1 MKEVDL
7 NYKIWFGS
15 LKISNNIKVELLN
28 QLGNEENIYIHRK
41 DIEETGIKCASK
53 FKNDINI
60 DLNSRVINDINK
72 KDYKIVTY
80 LDKDYPKR
88 LKNIDEPPYILFYKG
103 DLERA
108 EDTNVAIVGSRKCDP
123 YGKRCASLIAL
134 GLGIA
139 GVGIV
144 SGGAFGVDT
153 EAHKKC
159 VEENFYNV
167 AVFGCGINL
176 DYPVYNRELYKKII
190 KNGCIISE
198 FFPDTP
204 PLRYNFPQRNRII
217 SGLSEAVIV
226 VQAGEKSGSLIT
238 ANYAINQGKDVF
250 AVPGDVFSSQS
261 RGCNNL
267 IKDGAGIFTN
277 IGDLLNSIPFKIKK
291 EGKCN
296 KDGKKEENSEINQLL
311 LSILENN
318 ILHID
323 DIIRVTNIDTSIIYE
338 LLCELQFENKIE
350 VIPGDY
356 YTKII

>member
-7 NYKIWFGS
+7 NYKIWFGN
-15 LKISNNIKVELLN
+15 LNVSNNIKVELLN

-41 DIEETGIKCASK
+41 DIEESGLKCAGK
-53 FKNDINI
+53 FNCDINM
-60 DLNSRVINDINK
+60 DLNKRIINDINK

-80 LDKDYPKR
+80 LDENYPKR
-88 LKNIDEPPYILFYKG
+88 LKLIDEPPYILFYKG
-103 DLERA
+103 DLESA
-108 EDTNVAIVGSRKCDP
+108 ENTNIAIVGSRKCDN
-123 YGKRCASLIAL
+123 YGKKCTKLITSSL
-134 GLGIA
+134 GNF
-139 GVGIV
+139 GVGII

-159 VEENFYNV
+159 IEGNFYNV
-167 AVFGCGINL
+167 AVFGCGINV

-204 PLRYNFPQRNRII
+204 PLRYNFPRRNRII
-217 SGLSEAVIV
+217 SGLSDAVII

-238 ANYAINQGKDVF
+238 ANYAVNQGKEVF
-250 AVPGDVFSSQS
+250 AVPGDIFLPESK
-261 RGCNNL
+261 GCNNL
-267 IKDGAGIFTN
+267 IKDGASIFTN
-277 IGDLLNSIPFKIKK
+277 VGDLLNSIKSNVKK
-291 EGKCN
+291 EN
-296 KDGKKEENSEINQLL
+296 KISKNGDKEEESGFNEL
-311 LSILENN
+311 ILKILDNN
-318 ILHID
+318 IMHID

>member
-7 NYKIWFGS
+7 NYKIWLGS
-15 LKISNNIKVELLN
+15 LNISNNIKIELLN
-28 QLGNEENIYIHRK
+28 QLENEENIYIHRK
-41 DIEETGIKCASK
+41 DIEKIALKSASK
-53 FKNDINI
+53 FKNDLNM
-60 DLNSRVINDINK
+60 DLNSRIINDINK

-80 LDKDYPKR
+80 LDENYPKR

-103 DLERA
+103 DLEGTK
-108 EDTNVAIVGSRKCDP
+108 ESNVAIVGSRKCDI
-123 YGKRCASLIAL
+123 YGKRCASFISRDLGRA
-134 GLGIA
+134 GLGI
-139 GVGIV
+139 I

-167 AVFGCGINL
+167 SVFGCGINL

-204 PLRYNFPQRNRII
+204 PLKYNFPRRNRII
-217 SGLSEAVIV
+217 SGLAEAIIV

-238 ANYAINQGKDVF
+238 ANYAINQGKDVY
-250 AVPGDVFSSQS
+250 AVPGDIFSSLS
-261 RGCNNL
+261 KGCNNL
-267 IKDGAGIFTN
+267 IKEGAYIFTN
-277 IGDLLNSIPFKIKK
+277 AGDFLNSVPFKIKK
-291 EGKCN
+291 EVKCN
-296 KDGKKEENSEINQLL
+296 KYGKKEEISEINKLL

>member
-1 MKEVDL
+1 M
-7 NYKIWFGS
+7 
-15 LKISNNIKVELLN
+15 
-28 QLGNEENIYIHRK
+28 
-41 DIEETGIKCASK
+41 
-53 FKNDINI
+53 
-60 DLNSRVINDINK
+60 
-72 KDYKIVTY
+72 
-80 LDKDYPKR
+80 
-88 LKNIDEPPYILFYKG
+88 
-103 DLERA
+103 
-108 EDTNVAIVGSRKCDP
+108 
-123 YGKRCASLIAL
+123 
-134 GLGIA
+134 
-139 GVGIV
+139 
-144 SGGAFGVDT
+144 
-153 EAHKKC
+153 
-159 VEENFYNV
+159 
-167 AVFGCGINL
+167 
-176 DYPVYNRELYKKII
+176 
-190 KNGCIISE
+190 
-198 FFPDTP
+198 
-204 PLRYNFPQRNRII
+204 
-217 SGLSEAVIV
+217 

-261 RGCNNL
+261 KGCNNL